1 MLKWLE
7 WCIYNC
13 EWNYITFAALAAA
26 GGTGNKKIEFKNCS
40 PFTDCFRKINNTQ
53 EDNDKDINI
62 VIPTYNLIE
71 YSNNYLE
78 TSGSSC
84 QYYRD
89 EASLNNHDA
98 VFGFTVVN
106 NNTKSFIYNQK
117 QL

>member
-1 MLKWLE
+1 M
-7 WCIYNC
+7 
-13 EWNYITFAALAAA
+13 
-26 GGTGNKKIEFKNCS
+26 
-40 PFTDCFRKINNTQ
+40 PM
-53 EDNDKDINI
+53 
-62 VIPTYNLIE
+62 YNLIE

-84 QYYRD
+84 QYCRG

-98 VFGFTVVN
+98 VVDFTVVN

>member
-1 MLKWLE
+1 MSGT
-7 WCIYNC
+7 
-13 EWNYITFAALAAA
+13 ITLAALAAA
-26 GGTGNKKIEFKNCS
+26 GGNGNKKIEFKNCS

-53 EDNDKDINI
+53 EDNDKDIDI
-62 VIPTYNLIE
+62 VMPMYNLIE

-84 QYYRD
+84 QYCRG
-89 EASLNNHDA
+89 EASSNNHDA
-98 VFGFTVVN
+98 VVDFTVVN